1 MYVRRHR
8 KWARKKDSELLTVS
22 TPGEGIGG
30 AVKSKSFGSNRT
42 RFWAPYVYKLY
53 DLGQST

>member
-30 AVKSKSFGSNRT
+30 G
-42 RFWAPYVYKLY
+42 
-53 DLGQST
+53 